1 MNIFKKMIYQNP
13 HIMRY
18 LRRITKIVF
27 LTFGI
32 VFAAMIVLAF
42 TSAPFYMHYRLG
54 QTPNDDVVIFRPC
67 QVVMFGGAGMPSE
80 DNLMRLY
87 HTAAL
92 ARHFDVPVLLV
103 HPEDSL
109 CQTEMTRLLRQGGI
123 DSIRYMTEGTNT
135 RSQALELMATYPELA
150 EEQFLI
156 VTSPEHLRRTVKCLN
171 KVGFQNVIGKA
182 AYPATVDFDLSLKKQ
197 KLGGN
202 KVIPSV
208 ESIKMRYTFFNYLKL
223 EITCIRE
230 YLALAYYRIKGW
242 I

>member
-1 MNIFKKMIYQNP
+1 MKRLAKSII
-13 HIMRY
+13 
-18 LRRITKIVF
+18 ITFFV
-27 LTFGI
+27 FGI
-32 VFAAMIVLAF
+32 LFFTMLVLAF

-54 QTPNDDVVIFRPC
+54 QDPNDDVEVSNP
-67 QVVMFGGAGMPSE
+67 QMVMMFGGAGMPSE

-109 CQTEMTRLLRQGGI
+109 CQAEMTRLLRQGGI
-123 DSIRYMTEGTNT
+123 DSILYMTEGANT
-135 RSQALELMATYPELA
+135 RSQAVELMNAYPELS
-150 EEQFLI
+150 EKELI
-156 VTSPEHLRRTVKCLN
+156 VVTSPEHVRRTVKCLN
-171 KVGFQNVIGKA
+171 KVGFRNTIGKA

-202 KVIPSV
+202 EAIPSV
-208 ESIKMRYTFFNYLKL
+208 ESVKMRYTFFNYLKL
-223 EITCIRE
+223 EITCLRE
-230 YLALAYYRIKGW
+230 YCALAYYKIKGW

>member
-1 MNIFKKMIYQNP
+1 MKHLAKAIKFAIFA
-13 HIMRY
+13 
-18 LRRITKIVF
+18 LGVLF
-27 LTFGI
+27 L
-32 VFAAMIVLAF
+32 AMIVLAF
-42 TSAPFYMHYRLG
+42 TSKPFYWYFNLG
-54 QTPNDDVVIFRPC
+54 QNPNEETSITRPESI
-67 QVVMFGGAGMPSE
+67 VMFGGAGMPSE

-92 ARHFDVPVLLV
+92 ARHFEVPVILV

-109 CQTEMTRLLRQGGI
+109 CQSEMTRLLRQGGI
-123 DSIRYMTEGTNT
+123 DSIFYMTKGTNT
-135 RSQALELMATYPELA
+135 RSQALELMTAYPKLA
-150 EEQFLI
+150 EKQFI
-156 VTSPEHLRRTVKCLN
+156 VITSPEHIRRTVKCLN

-202 KVIPSV
+202 EAIPSV

-223 EITCIRE
+223 EITCLRE
-230 YLALAYYRIKGW
+230 YFALAYYKIKGW

>member
-1 MNIFKKMIYQNP
+1 
-13 HIMRY
+13 
-18 LRRITKIVF
+18 
-27 LTFGI
+27 
-32 VFAAMIVLAF
+32 
-42 TSAPFYMHYRLG
+42 
-54 QTPNDDVVIFRPC
+54 
-67 QVVMFGGAGMPSE
+67 
-80 DNLMRLY
+80 
-87 HTAAL
+87 
-92 ARHFDVPVLLV
+92 
-103 HPEDSL
+103 
-109 CQTEMTRLLRQGGI
+109 MTRLLRQGGI
-123 DSIRYMTEGTNT
+123 DSIHYMTEGTNT

-150 EEQFLI
+150 EEQFLV
-156 VTSPEHLRRTVKCLN
+156 VTSPEHLRRTVKCLY

-223 EITCIRE
+223 EITCVRE

>member
-1 MNIFKKMIYQNP
+1 MKTFKKCFKRKNHKMKRLAIIIKVMFFTLGILFFVMI
-13 HIMRY
+13 
-18 LRRITKIVF
+18 
-27 LTFGI
+27 
-32 VFAAMIVLAF
+32 ALAF
-42 TSAPFYMHYRLG
+42 TSVPVCMHFRLG
-54 QTPNDDVVIFRPC
+54 QNPNEDVEISNPR

-92 ARHFDVPVLLV
+92 ARHFDIPVILV

-109 CQTEMTRLLRQGGI
+109 CQAEMTRLLQQGGI
-123 DSIRYMTEGTNT
+123 NDILYMTEGSNT
-135 RSQALELMATYPELA
+135 RSQALELMASYPELA
-150 EEQFLI
+150 NKQMLV
-156 VTSPEHLRRTVKCLN
+156 VTSPEHVRRTIKCLN

-202 KVIPSV
+202 EAIPSV
-208 ESIKMRYTFFNYLKL
+208 ESVKMRYTFFNYMKL
-223 EITCIRE
+223 EITCLRE
-230 YLALAYYRIKGW
+230 YCALAYYRIKGW